1 MAPYQAISR
10 YRVLDHI
17 RYFNSRSSVRDNL
30 INIIVALDV
39 LRLMVLHPHAADHY
53 AVAHAKD
60 QDDNLVDIVI
70 SYLLEDVVVVPNL
83 IMTWRYTI

>member
-1 MAPYQAISR
+1 
-10 YRVLDHI
+10 
-17 RYFNSRSSVRDNL
+17 
-30 INIIVALDV
+30 
-39 LRLMVLHPHAADHY
+39 MVLHPHAADHY